1 MRSGGGACCLPQQAA
16 APLRAAAPLL
26 HRSRTARAAPPA
38 PNLHLHPLM
47 TAQVK
52 CCECGY
58 ESNTYDPCID
68 LSLEITRA
76 QSVRRALERF
86 TAGEALDGANKYK

>member
-1 MRSGGGACCLPQQAA
+1 
-16 APLRAAAPLL
+16 
-26 HRSRTARAAPPA
+26 
-38 PNLHLHPLM
+38 M